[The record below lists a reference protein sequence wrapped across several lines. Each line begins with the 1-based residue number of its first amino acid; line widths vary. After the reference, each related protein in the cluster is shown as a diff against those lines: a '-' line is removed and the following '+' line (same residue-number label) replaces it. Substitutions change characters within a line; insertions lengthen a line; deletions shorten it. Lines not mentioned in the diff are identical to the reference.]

1 MSHSGDTVF
10 LMITLIV
17 NKIGLSNYLV
27 MCQMAGIFGEDSS
40 SSPG

>member
-17 NKIGLSNYLV
+17 NTIGLSNV
-27 MCQMAGIFGEDSS
+27 MCKMAGFSGKDSS
-40 SSPG
+40 SLTG